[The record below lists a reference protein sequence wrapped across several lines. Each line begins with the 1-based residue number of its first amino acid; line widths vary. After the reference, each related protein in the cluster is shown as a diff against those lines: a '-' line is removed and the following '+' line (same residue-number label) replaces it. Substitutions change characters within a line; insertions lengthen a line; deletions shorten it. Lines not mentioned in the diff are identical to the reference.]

1 MVVGNL
7 YVENISNHVQNGK
20 VPDELEEVIN
30 GLSTVMTVYHSAI
43 KEMNTKL
50 EVLNDEFQSKQKRNP
65 INHIKYRV
73 KTPRSI
79 LEKLFRRGFEP
90 TLVSAMENLDDI
102 AGIRVICPFIDDIYR
117 IADMLAKQ
125 SDLKILRATDYI
137 KHPKANGYRSLH
149 LIIEIPVWFSDG
161 PMRVKV
167 EMQIRTIAMDF
178 WASLE
183 HQLHYK
189 DGDIIPEEI
198 VEELTS
204 CAQVIA
210 ETDIRMQNIHDKVAK
225 YRYMDF

>member
-1 MVVGNL
+1 MGNL